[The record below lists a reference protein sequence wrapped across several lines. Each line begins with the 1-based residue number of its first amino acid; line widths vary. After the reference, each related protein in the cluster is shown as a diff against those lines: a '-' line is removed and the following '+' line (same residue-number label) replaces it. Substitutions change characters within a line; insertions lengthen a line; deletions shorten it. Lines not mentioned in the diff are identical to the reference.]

1 MGWFSTRPRVRNCEL
16 LVPRS
21 PVSSG
26 NAHGT
31 RSHLVLAV
39 GVLITL
45 ALLVIPHQSAVA
57 QQSKSSKSKSASTG
71 NPFPNRFPSP
81 SLEGGKEWL
90 NTSGEITLQDLRG
103 KIVLLDFW
111 TYCCINCMHILP
123 DLEYL
128 EKKYSKEL
136 VVIGVHSGKFNAE
149 KDSDNIRQAILRYE
163 IKHPVLNDA
172 SMTLWRKFEVNTWPT
187 FALID
192 PEGNYCGALSG
203 EGNRENLDI
212 VIGRVVAFH
221 KSKGTL
227 DETPLQFDLEA
238 RKALTTPL
246 RFPGKILADGP
257 GNRLFIADSNHN
269 RIVVTDLAGKVQSVI
284 GTGAIGSKDGGY
296 DVAQFDHPQGLELDG
311 NQLYVADTENHQI
324 RVVDLEKKLVKTI
337 AGTGKQ
343 ARQFHQGG
351 PALQSALASPWDVRK
366 VADKLY
372 VAMAG
377 FHQIWVLNGTD
388 SIRAFAGSGKED
400 ILNGALN
407 RAALAQPS
415 GIATDGD
422 SLFVVD
428 SEGSAVRKIPTKGQ
442 GTVSTIVGSYDLP
455 QGRCLFEFG
464 DIDGVGDKARLQHP
478 LGVVYRDG
486 LLYVADSYN
495 HKIKVVDIAKR
506 SSKTFL
512 PATAPGTSKGEKEL
526 FEPAGLSIAGEK
538 MFIADTNNHRIRVY
552 DFSTKQLTTLD
563 LSGLE
568 PPKPVV
574 SDGDIPV
581 AGKAKKTSA
590 KTVAAGSHLQF
601 DVALDIPEGFKL
613 NPLAPVVF
621 RLQAEGKQTLVPVE
635 HLGVREEVTPEDDQV
650 TIQIPLAGK
659 TGTGQFQLTVSYSYC
674 KEGQTGGVCKLK
686 SASWVVPVTVAKT
699 GGKAIELEV
708 E

>member
-1 MGWFSTRPRVRNCEL
+1 MGSRSR
-16 LVPRS
+16 LV
-21 PVSSG
+21 V
-26 NAHGT
+26 
-31 RSHLVLAV
+31 AV
-39 GVLITL
+39 TLMITV
-45 ALLVIPHQSAVA
+45 ALLSIPRISAVA
-57 QQSKSSKSKSASTG
+57 QQSKSSKSKAASAG

-103 KIVLLDFW
+103 KVVLLDFW

-123 DLEYL
+123 DLEFL
-128 EKKYSKEL
+128 EKRYAKEL

-163 IKHPVLNDA
+163 IKHPVINDA
-172 SMTLWRKFEVNTWPT
+172 NMTLWRKFEVNTWPT

-203 EGNRENLDI
+203 EGNRENLDA

-227 DETPLQFDLEA
+227 DETPLQFDLESRQA
-238 RKALTTPL
+238 STTPL
-246 RFPGKILADGP
+246 RFPGKVLADAP
-257 GNRLFIADSNHN
+257 GNRLFISDSNHN
-269 RIVVTDLAGKVQSVI
+269 RIVVTDLAGKLQAVI
-284 GTGAIGSKDGGY
+284 GTGAIGSKDGSY
-296 DVAQFDHPQGLELDG
+296 EVAQFDHPQGLELDG
-311 NQLYVADTENHQI
+311 NQLYVADTENHQV
-324 RVVDLEKKLVKTI
+324 RVVDLDKKLVKTV

-351 PALQSALASPWDVRK
+351 PPLQSALASPWDVRK
-366 VADKLY
+366 VGDRLY

-377 FHQIWVLNGTD
+377 FHQIWVLNGTE

-400 ILNGALN
+400 ILNGPLN

-415 GIATDGD
+415 GITTDGD
-422 SLFVVD
+422 SLYVVD

-442 GTVSTIVGSYDLP
+442 GTVSTLVGTFDLP

-478 LGVVYRDG
+478 LGIVYRDG
-486 LLYVADSYN
+486 QLYVADSYN

-512 PATAPGTSKGEKEL
+512 PSTQSGTGRDTKEL
-526 FEPAGLSIAGEK
+526 FEPAGLAIAGDK
-538 MFIADTNNHRIRVY
+538 LFIADTNNHRIRVY
-552 DFSTKQLTTLD
+552 DFSTRQLTTLD
-563 LSGLE
+563 LPDLE
-568 PPKPVV
+568 SPKPVATEE
-574 SDGDIPV
+574 DIPLV
-581 AGKAKKTSA
+581 GKARKTSA

-601 DVALDIPEGFKL
+601 DVALDIPDGFKL

-621 RLQAEGKQTLVPVE
+621 RLQADGKQTLVPEE

-650 TIQIPLAGK
+650 TIQIPLASK
-659 TGTGQFQLTVSYSYC
+659 LGTGQFQLTVSYSYC
-674 KEGQTGGVCKLK
+674 KAGQTGGVCKLK

-699 GGKAIELEV
+699 GGKAIQLEV